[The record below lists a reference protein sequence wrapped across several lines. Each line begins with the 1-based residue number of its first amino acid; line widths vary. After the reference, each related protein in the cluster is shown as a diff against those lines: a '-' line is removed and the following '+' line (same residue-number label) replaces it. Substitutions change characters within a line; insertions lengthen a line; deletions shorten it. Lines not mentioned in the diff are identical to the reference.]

1 MRLVLALL
9 VAVLAA
15 WSAPD
20 FSGSWKVNVGR
31 SNFGA
36 FPRPDKYTRM
46 IDHKEPALKIEEAQA
61 SERGEWTAV
70 MNLATDGK
78 ETKSEVR
85 GNELKSV
92 SKWEGDVLV
101 VKSKLNFNGT
111 EVELSDRISLSED
124 KKTMMVQRKI
134 EAPQG
139 TMEQSMVFERQE
151 AAAK

>member
-1 MRLVLALL
+1 MRLVLVLL
-9 VAVLAA
+9 GAAFAA

-20 FSGSWKVNVGR
+20 FSGSWKVNVAK
-31 SNFGA
+31 SSFGA
-36 FPRPDKYTRM
+36 FPAPDKYTRV
-46 IDHKEPALKIEEAQA
+46 IEHKEPTLKIEEAQA

-78 ETKSEVR
+78 ETRSEIR
-85 GNELKSV
+85 GNELKSI
-92 SKWEGDVLV
+92 SKWDGDVLV
-101 VKSKLNFNGT
+101 VKSKLSFNGT
-111 EVELSDRISLSED
+111 EVELNDRMTLSED
-124 KKTMMVQRKI
+124 KRTMTVQRKI